1 MYQQVKKKAKAI
13 ITLHVM
19 IVVVMFINFFVRRS
33 YDDLDK
39 TITSIYSDRL
49 MPANYLFKIN
59 DHLYQKKLLLEE
71 HETLNSSD
79 QAQLDQHNGIIAALI
94 KEYEATFLTKNEK
107 EQWSGFKKELENYNH
122 IEWVILQGK
131 MKTADETQLQT
142 SFNLAKLHL
151 KQLNEI
157 QATEGKLLEVHSR
170 RVIGESRL
178 NAWLE
183 ISLLF
188 VLSIA
193 LLQLTGFNEK
203 YKRTDVSTAALN

>member
-1 MYQQVKKKAKAI
+1 
-13 ITLHVM
+13 
-19 IVVVMFINFFVRRS
+19 
-33 YDDLDK
+33 
-39 TITSIYSDRL
+39 
-49 MPANYLFKIN
+49 
-59 DHLYQKKLLLEE
+59 
-71 HETLNSSD
+71 
-79 QAQLDQHNGIIAALI
+79 
-94 KEYEATFLTKNEK
+94 
-107 EQWSGFKKELENYNH
+107 
-122 IEWVILQGK
+122 

-170 RVIGESRL
+170 QVIGESRL